1 MADHTLS
8 GNEKTLEEEAHRRI
22 ASHEVLTLETLPRKI
37 TSLILAAMTIDV
49 SVPYVVSRSTLQTPA
64 TRKNEDASARRDLRS
79 LCMVSKRMV
88 SKARP
93 ALYRNVLVNDAAT
106 LVLLY
111 RTFLEKPQL
120 GIFVK
125 RMSLDICESDEPPPA
140 DGSRIRLR
148 VATGMP
154 PEVDIEPLSHAQ
166 HGFPDHLTMVYTRR
180 GTPYDNIAVRSALEK
195 LYTLQFKVLS
205 RTSKLE
211 SLDWNLHPQ
220 SRNDDTHMHL
230 HAIYTEA
237 VHCVLRSLWNETS
250 PCLSRLKE
258 LQLIGKEKYCAVQ
271 GSRAVFA
278 ALICRCFLT
287 LPRLQQIVWFNH
299 AHSWFDAFSR
309 LLICGEL

>member
-1 MADHTLS
+1 MADHTTS
-8 GNEKTLEEEAHRRI
+8 ENEKTLEEEAHRRI

-64 TRKNEDASARRDLRS
+64 TRKKEDASARRDLRS

-93 ALYRNVLVNDAAT
+93 ALYRNILVKDAGT

-125 RMSLDICESDEPPPA
+125 RMSLDICESAEALPVDGPGVPIIILGGLVPA
-140 DGSRIRLR
+140 
-148 VATGMP
+148 
-154 PEVDIEPLSHAQ
+154 VDTSPPLSYAQ
-166 HGFPDHLTMVYTRR
+166 HGFGDHLAVDYVR
-180 GTPYDNIAVRSALEK
+180 GFDAYNEISLER
-195 LYTLQFKVLS
+195 LYILQFGVLC
-205 RTSKLE
+205 RTNGLE

-220 SRNDDTHMHL
+220 SKNDNTHSNPIL
-230 HAIYTEA
+230 ET
-237 VHCVLRSLWNETS
+237 VVNRVLGSLWNEIS
-250 PCLSRLKE
+250 PRLSRLKE
-258 LQLIGKEKYCAVQ
+258 LQLIGKEQNCAAFMGLRVQ
-271 GSRAVFA
+271 FA
-278 ALICRCFLT
+278 ALICRYFLT

-299 AHSWFDAFSR
+299 AHGWFDAFSCR
-309 LLICGEL
+309 WMSCKP